1 MEESQPSNTIV
12 DSFAETKDDPQKPSA
27 IAAKGQSI
35 IKRETSNIEPLTFS
49 EEDLD
54 RILKTISRIVAHG
67 NILLQTGR
75 VSTAKDLE
83 QKKQEVMTYEF

>member
-1 MEESQPSNTIV
+1 MEESQPSNRIV
-12 DSFAETKDDPQKPSA
+12 DSLAETKDDPQKQST

-35 IKRETSNIEPLTFS
+35 NKRETPNIKPLTFS

-54 RILKTISRIVAHG
+54 GILKTISRIVARG

>member
-1 MEESQPSNTIV
+1 MEESQPSNRV
-12 DSFAETKDDPQKPSA
+12 VGSLAETKDVLQKQSA
-27 IAAKGQSI
+27 IAAKGLSI
-35 IKRETSNIEPLTFS
+35 NNREKINNEPLAFS

-54 RILKTISRIVAHG
+54 KMLKTISRIVARG

-75 VSTAKDLE
+75 VCTAKDLE